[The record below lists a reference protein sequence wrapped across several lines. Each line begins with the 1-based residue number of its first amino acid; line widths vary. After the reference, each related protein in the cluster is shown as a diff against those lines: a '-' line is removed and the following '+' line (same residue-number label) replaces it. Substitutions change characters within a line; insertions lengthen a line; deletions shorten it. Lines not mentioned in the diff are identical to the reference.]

1 MTYATA
7 DYKLVK
13 TTNKYFSLS
22 SVMNCCG
29 DFGGGR
35 GVA

>member
-13 TTNKYFSLS
+13 AINKYFSLS
-22 SVMNCCG
+22 SVMNFCG
-29 DFGGGR
+29 DFGRSR